1 MSGLQAISNAC
12 YVLVHEVDRDQF
24 PSDIHIAS
32 SNPSTVPHN
41 LYLINALPT
50 AKQHTYIYKSCVTV
64 CSHVLSVRLYLIQFN
79 FMEESIN
86 SYSAKMLTFRKDIPQ
101 DKKAY
106 WNMHL
111 L

>member
-1 MSGLQAISNAC
+1 MSGLQAISHAC

-50 AKQHTYIYKSCVTV
+50 AKQNPYILGILKFSFYSMFIA
-64 CSHVLSVRLYLIQFN
+64 HAQYVLLECHMIAYITICHKN
-79 FMEESIN
+79 
-86 SYSAKMLTFRKDIPQ
+86 IPITCL
-101 DKKAY
+101 
-106 WNMHL
+106 WGL
-111 L
+111 LVQE